1 MFVGGGR
8 ITGSPHA
15 RLIIMPFYWP
25 IDGPISIKFALNIH
39 DNRWLHAA
47 LIIGSELT
55 G

>member
-15 RLIIMPFYWP
+15 RLIIMPFYWS